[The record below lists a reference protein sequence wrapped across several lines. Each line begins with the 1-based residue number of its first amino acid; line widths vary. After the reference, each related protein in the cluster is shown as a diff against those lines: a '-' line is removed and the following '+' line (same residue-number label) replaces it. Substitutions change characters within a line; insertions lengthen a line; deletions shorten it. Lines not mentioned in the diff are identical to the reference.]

1 MRMFSTTK
9 LIVASGGVALALTTG
24 AGIASAQPDVDV
36 IVNSTCTY
44 PQVMAALNAQDPAMG
59 KQVSANPAL
68 TAGLQQL
75 VADSPDGRRRTVQQ
89 WQGVPALQPYIPLI
103 TSVATSC
110 NNF

>member
-1 MRMFSTTK
+1 MLSTTK

-24 AGIASAQPDVDV
+24 AGIASAQPDVEL

-44 PQVMAALNAQDPAMG
+44 PQVMAALKAQDPRMA
-59 KQVSANPAL
+59 KQVSGNPAL